1 MEASKDKNLQTQKA
15 TQTHEST
22 PEIYEHAREVGV
34 LGCSYKENPWAT
46 KKTCG
51 ANIVTAFG
59 QVMSVVPNSTAQPW
73 IRAAKKR
80 WPNYTVTCDLPS
92 AGRFAVVNRSLASVH
107 LFGFAMFAQQFLN
120 ARPEPADLL
129 ALEELTPDYGWTS
142 TPQPVRVNT
151 YRDRDD
157 DDRWERKL
165 GVDGL

>member
-1 MEASKDKNLQTQKA
+1 MNA
-15 TQTHEST
+15 
-22 PEIYEHAREVGV
+22 
-34 LGCSYKENPWAT
+34 
-46 KKTCG
+46 
-51 ANIVTAFG
+51 
-59 QVMSVVPNSTAQPW
+59 VPNSTAQPW

-107 LFGFAMFAQQFLN
+107 LFGFHMFAQQFLN

-129 ALEELTPDYGWTS
+129 ALVELTPDYGFS
-142 TPQPVRVNT
+142 PQPVRVNT

-157 DDRWERKL
+157 EWERRL